1 MANTTANPTSQ
12 TATSSVN
19 NNINFDLTGKKVSKK
34 EYKVL
39 ESSMLISDIPGTVKR
54 AYAEALRDSHDGRVE
69 RTNVCGR
76 MSHSIKNQLSGKI
89 KGLTRFEL
97 SRHTLDVAFQ
107 CYQMDFNS
115 DTPSCG
121 EIVTYKGDG
130 HKVIYLRARFLP
142 SAYLTDR
149 ANGEGDVPVFTR
161 CSSTSYRNGHTM
173 GFGWKQFATN
183 LSSQV
188 FMMYK
193 ADTSIYY
200 DMFKATAEYDNSK
213 DDKPYSGKESLEM
226 KLKRA
231 KEALVY
237 LEEYVM
243 GKPIVFSAVP
253 DSRSRVAKYRY
264 YFVDGTQLDPQHT
277 WFINFFSESWRSN
290 MFESYDTIALT
301 KKGLD
306 ALKVTAARFH
316 WKSATSRRMS
326 WKKARSYYSKHETL
340 ILAHCS
346 KDRGHGLYYPRMA
359 TLIKLGVGTE
369 TGFLLEADLSASGI
383 GSAAMNIHSKGIAE
397 ATALTGKA
405 TPADAHR
412 SVVEH
417 VLAIMLEGKSA
428 SLTDTL
434 IAIDYKNLKK
444 INVEITHAQTVKT
457 TTARWNQKVSELLEG
472 QDFVELTEDDLRAVY
487 DLLMPGLLEWIE
499 TITSITM
506 VGVSRDIPVLFFR
519 APDGVKCA
527 TSAYTKGREFSAH
540 AVDKNAKS
548 RRLALKMDMPIEVD
562 AKGVCYEGVDEQ
574 GNTVKYWN
582 KTMGAWANMIQA
594 DDAWMLRAIS
604 LRMKE
609 EFGIVPLVK
618 HDGYYIHPNYV
629 NDMIAHTYEVRKEQ
643 FIKRPLLRSFEQ
655 IASFLE
661 MHVEGDLADHG
672 MTISDFNSACPSE
685 SPLMM
690 T

>member
-1 MANTTANPTSQ
+1 MANTTANPMTQTTS
-12 TATSSVN
+12 VD

-39 ESSMLISDIPGTVKR
+39 ESATLISDIPGTVKR

-76 MSHSIKNQLSGKI
+76 MAHSIKKQLSGKV

-97 SRHTLDVAFQ
+97 ARHTLDVAFQ

-115 DTPSCG
+115 DDASCG
-121 EIVTYKGDG
+121 EITTYKGDG

-149 ANGEGDVPVFTR
+149 TNDNDEVPIFTR
-161 CSSTSYRNGHTM
+161 CASTSYRNGHSM
-173 GFGWKQFATN
+173 GFGWKQFAKN
-183 LSSQV
+183 LSEHV

-193 ADTSIYY
+193 ADTSIYF

-213 DDKPYSGKESLEM
+213 DGKEYGGKEPLEM

-231 KEALVY
+231 KAALAY
-237 LEEYVM
+237 LEESVM

-264 YFVDGTQLDPQHT
+264 YFVDGTELDPQHT

-290 MFESYDTIALT
+290 MFESYDTIALN

-316 WKSATSRRMS
+316 WKSATSRRLS

-340 ILAHCS
+340 ILAACN
-346 KDRGHGLYYPRMA
+346 KDRSHGLYYPRMA

-412 SVVEH
+412 EIVEN
-417 VLAIMLEGKSA
+417 VLTLMLNGRD
-428 SLTDTL
+428 SLVQTL
-434 IAIDYKNLKK
+434 IGLDYKDLKK
-444 INVEITHAQTVKT
+444 INVEITHAQTVRT
-457 TTARWNQKVSELLEG
+457 TTERWNNKVSGLLDGGE
-472 QDFVELTEDDLRAVY
+472 FIELTEDDLRAIY
-487 DLLMPGLLEWIE
+487 DRIMPGLLEWIE
-499 TITSITM
+499 TVTSITM
-506 VGVSRDIPVLFFR
+506 VGVTKDIPVLFFR
-519 APDGVKCA
+519 AIDGVKCA

-548 RRLALKMDMPIEVD
+548 RRLALKMDMPIEID
-562 AKGVCYEGVDEQ
+562 ARGVRYEGVDEQ
-574 GNTVKYWN
+574 GNPVAYWN
-582 KTMGAWANMIQA
+582 KTMGAWANLIQA
-594 DDAWMLRAIS
+594 DDAWLKRAIS
-604 LRMKE
+604 LVMVE
-609 EFGIVPLVK
+609 EFGLAPLVK
-618 HDGYYIHPNYV
+618 HDGYYIHPNHV
-629 NDMIAHTYEVRKEQ
+629 NDMINITYEKRKVQ
-643 FIKRPLLRSFEQ
+643 FIERPLLKSFTQ
-655 IASFLE
+655 IAEFLG
-661 MHVEGDLADHG
+661 MNVEGDLADYG
-672 MTISDFNSACPSE
+672 MTINDFNSACPE
-685 SPLMM
+685 EAPLMM